1 MQTLRS
7 AVIAMG
13 LLLALAAP
21 AAAGPLE
28 DAQSAE
34 QRGDFATEFALLK
47 PLAEQGNAIAQ
58 TSLGCM

>member
-34 QRGDFATEFALLK
+34 QRGEQEK
-47 PLAEQGNAIAQ
+47 NIEAERGIA
-58 TSLGCM
+58 